1 MFAKEELKALAERKR
16 LLLLEADLHRS
27 LIGLE
32 YESLRK
38 QLAPLNEARERI
50 AAGGPWLVAGSAV
63 AGVLAVRH
71 WRKVIQWA
79 PLAMSAVR
87 WLKKFRAG

>member
-1 MFAKEELKALAERKR
+1 LKELAERKQ
-16 LLLLEADLHRS
+16 LLLSEAEVRRS

-32 YESLRK
+32 FENLRAR
-38 QLAPLNEARERI
+38 LAPLNEARERI

-63 AGVLAVRH
+63 AGLLAVRH

-79 PLAMSAVR
+79 PLAVSAMR
-87 WLKKFRAG
+87 WLKKLRAD